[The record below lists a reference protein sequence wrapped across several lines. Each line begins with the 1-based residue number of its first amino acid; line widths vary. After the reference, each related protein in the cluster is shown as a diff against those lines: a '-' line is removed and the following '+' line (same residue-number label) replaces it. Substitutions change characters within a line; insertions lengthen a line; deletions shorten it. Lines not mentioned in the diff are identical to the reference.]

1 MDDATTQ
8 PRPPG
13 FMRAAFEAALLC
25 LLGAIVGL
33 AVNGARH
40 RPIAAFGP
48 VPTTPESCQ
57 APPVE
62 DAKPVPFIEPVLAGR
77 RHGQT
82 GVLFV
87 DARPRADF
95 QVAHVAGAI
104 SIGADD
110 PLSDAGHLQA
120 LRQARLVVVYCDRPQ
135 CGLSTRLG
143 QRLRALGLDD
153 VRVLAEGWHAWYAA
167 GYPAQ
172 SGGEL

>member
-13 FMRAAFEAALLC
+13 FVRSACEAVVIC
-25 LLGAIVGL
+25 LLAAVVGL
-33 AVNGARH
+33 AVNGMRN
-40 RPIAAFGP
+40 RPLAVGGP

-62 DAKPVPFIEPVLAGR
+62 DQRPVPFIDPGLAGK
-77 RHGQT
+77 RHGQP

-87 DARPRADF
+87 DARTRADF
-95 QVAHVAGAI
+95 TVAHVAGAI
-104 SIGADD
+104 NVPHED
-110 PLSDAGHLQA
+110 PLTDAAHLQA
-120 LRQARLVVVYCDRPQ
+120 LRQAQLVVVYCDRPQ

-143 QRLRALGLDD
+143 QRLRALGLLD
-153 VRVLAEGWHAWYAA
+153 VRVLAEGWHAWYVA

>member
-1 MDDATTQ
+1 MSEVTAESRG
-8 PRPPG
+8 PRIV
-13 FMRAAFEAALLC
+13 RAAGEAAAVC
-25 LLGAIVGL
+25 LVAALVGL
-33 AVNGARH
+33 AVNGSRH
-40 RPIAAFGP
+40 RPIDVGGP

-62 DAKPVPFIEPVLAGR
+62 DARPVPFIAPALAGK
-77 RHGQT
+77 RHGQA

-95 QVAHVAGAI
+95 TLAHVAGAV
-104 SIGADD
+104 SIPADD
-110 PLSDAGHLQA
+110 PLTDAAHLQA
-120 LRQARLVVVYCDRPQ
+120 LRQAQLVVVYCDRPQ

-143 QRLRALGLDD
+143 QRLRALGLAD
-153 VRVLAEGWHAWYAA
+153 VRVLAEGWSAWYAA

>member
-8 PRPPG
+8 PRQPG
-13 FMRAAFEAALLC
+13 LVRAALEAAVICVL
-25 LLGAIVGL
+25 AAVVGL
-33 AVNGARH
+33 AVNGSRQ
-40 RPIAAFGP
+40 RPLAVGGP

-62 DAKPVPFIEPVLAGR
+62 DAKPVPFVDPALAGK
-77 RHGQT
+77 RHGKP

-95 QVAHVAGAI
+95 TVAHVAGAI
-104 SIGADD
+104 NIAADD
-110 PLSDAGHLQA
+110 PLTDQAHLQA
-120 LRQARLVVVYCDRPQ
+120 LRQAQLVVVYCDRPQ

-143 QRLRALGLDD
+143 QRLRALGLLD
-153 VRVLAEGWHAWYAA
+153 VRVLAEGWHAWYVG

>member
-13 FMRAAFEAALLC
+13 FVRAACEAAAVC
-25 LLGAIVGL
+25 LVAAVVGL
-33 AVNGARH
+33 AANGTRQ
-40 RPIAAFGP
+40 RPLTVGGP

-62 DAKPVPFIEPVLAGR
+62 DARPVPFIEPTLASK
-77 RHGQT
+77 RHGQA

-87 DARPRADF
+87 DARPRPDF
-95 QVAHVAGAI
+95 TVAHVAGAI
-104 SIGADD
+104 SISADD
-110 PLSDAGHLQA
+110 PLTDPAHLQA
-120 LRQARLVVVYCDRPQ
+120 LRQAQLVVVYCDRPQ

-143 QRLRALGLDD
+143 QRLRALGLLD
-153 VRVLAEGWHAWYAA
+153 VRVLAEGWHAWYVA
-167 GYPAQ
+167 GFPAQ

>member
-1 MDDATTQ
+1 V
-8 PRPPG
+8 
-13 FMRAAFEAALLC
+13 AAV
-25 LLGAIVGL
+25 VGL
-33 AVNGARH
+33 AVNGTRH
-40 RPIAAFGP
+40 RPITVGGP

-57 APPVE
+57 APPV
-62 DAKPVPFIEPVLAGR
+62 DDQRPVPFIDPALAGK
-77 RHGQT
+77 RHGQP

-95 QVAHVAGAI
+95 TVAHVAGAI
-104 SIGADD
+104 NVNHDD
-110 PLSDAGHLQA
+110 PLTDPAHLQA
-120 LRQARLVVVYCDRPQ
+120 LRQAQLVVVYCDRPQ

-143 QRLRALGLDD
+143 QRLRALGLLD

>member
-1 MDDATTQ
+1 MDDATTAAR
-8 PRPPG
+8 RPG
-13 FMRAAFEAALLC
+13 LVRAACEAALLC
-25 LLGAIVGL
+25 LLASVVGL
-33 AVNGARH
+33 AVNGTRN

-62 DAKPVPFIEPVLAGR
+62 DAKPVPFIDPALAGK
-77 RHGQT
+77 RHGQN

-87 DARPRADF
+87 DARPRPDF
-95 QVAHVAGAI
+95 TVAHVAGAI
-104 SIGADD
+104 NISADD
-110 PLSDAGHLQA
+110 PLTDTGHLQS
-120 LRQARLVVVYCDRPQ
+120 LRQAQLVVVYCDRPQ

-143 QRLRALGLDD
+143 QRLRTLGLLD

-167 GYPAQ
+167 GFPAQ